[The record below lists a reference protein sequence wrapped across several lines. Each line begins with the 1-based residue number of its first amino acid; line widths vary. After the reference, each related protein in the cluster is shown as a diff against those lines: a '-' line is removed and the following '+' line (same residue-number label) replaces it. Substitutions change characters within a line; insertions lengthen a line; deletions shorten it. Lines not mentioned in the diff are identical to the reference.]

1 MFMSLENLNH
11 TWFVLINAAPDAA
24 PQSLSMATFLSDK
37 VVYIIAL
44 GMIIAWV
51 RKSEAF
57 KFALLDVVVSIVLA
71 LIFSWIIGAMWYH
84 PRPFEIGLGQKF
96 IEHATNSSF
105 PSDHATL
112 LFSVALPLMAQ
123 KISRSWGMVVL
134 ALTLSVAWARVYLG
148 VHFPFDMIGGLV
160 VAAISTTIIRM
171 NHRKLSNSIYAPICD
186 YYVWLIST
194 LHLPAKLF
202 PRR

>member
-1 MFMSLENLNH
+1 MSLENLNH

-24 PQSLSMATFLSDK
+24 PQSISMATFLSDK

-57 KFALLDVVVSIVLA
+57 KFVLLDVVVSIVLA

-112 LFSVALPLMAQ
+112 LFSVALPLLAQ
-123 KISRSWGMVVL
+123 TISRSWGMVVL

-160 VAAISTTIIRM
+160 VAAISTTIVRI
-171 NHRKLSNSIYAPICD
+171 NHRKLRNSIYAQICD
-186 YYVWLIST
+186 Y
-194 LHLPAKLF
+194 
-202 PRR
+202 